1 MKPQNINNE
10 ILKQI
15 RKLNREEEI
24 RLYGKQISF
33 RPLMT
38 TNKKKYNRKKLK
50 KFSVED

>member
-1 MKPQNINNE
+1 MKPQNINIE
-10 ILKQI
+10 ILKQM

-33 RPLMT
+33 RTLIT